1 MSKSREKA
9 LPPELSQTKEN
20 VKEEPKNTES
30 HMLSLLN
37 TNLPNSVSASESAT
51 QLLLPMEHKEPKI
64 IIVDPDVANL
74 LTLGSTSLTSAL
86 SCGFYD
92 KTVKLAAQMFGL
104 GIQKKLE
111 CIAPEQ
117 PKRLDELPDKV
128 INRIVDHLD
137 LEDRI
142 RFRRVCKRFHAL
154 IIISYDSIIIS
165 CNDGKAMLKI
175 DNLKIFYIQDL
186 KALELETF
194 ENANIKRA
202 IEALKSMLLLPNL
215 TLKNFTIHFQD
226 RKRSNWAANLLL
238 EFLKLQDASLSVNQL
253 AIGGLKMEQ
262 IYQFLQYFLPG
273 VLKSIRLR
281 LEQPIIES
289 AEYKEILRKISAL
302 EQWKQAS
309 GSDEICFVK
318 NFFLVFQISDISMND
333 MDGIQNI

>member
-1 MSKSREKA
+1 MSNPQEKA
-9 LPPELSQTKEN
+9 LPPELSQAKED
-20 VKEEPKNTES
+20 VKEETKSTDS
-30 HMLSLLN
+30 HMPSLLN
-37 TNLPNSVSASESAT
+37 RNSPNTASTSESAT

-64 IIVDPDVANL
+64 IIVDPDVANI
-74 LTLGSTSLTSAL
+74 LTLGSTSLTSSL

-104 GIQKKLE
+104 GIQKKSK
-111 CIAPEQ
+111 CIEQ
-117 PKRLDELPDKV
+117 EKPKRLDELPDKL

-142 RFRRVCKRFHAL
+142 KFRRVCKRFHAL

-165 CNDGKAMLKI
+165 CNDGKAMLKL

-186 KALELETF
+186 KALELETV
-194 ENANIKRA
+194 ENANYRRA

-215 TLKNFTIHFQD
+215 TLKNFTVHFQD

-238 EFLKLQDASLSVNQL
+238 DFLKSQDASLSVNQL

-281 LEQPIIES
+281 LEKPITED

-302 EQWKQAS
+302 EQWKQS
-309 GSDEICFVK
+309 
-318 NFFLVFQISDISMND
+318 SDISMND